1 MKHWELELG
10 LTKQE
15 QWIAEVQEDLLGF
28 LYRRC
33 PAHAEELAQDVWL
46 RMTRANP
53 TLATQEEHR
62 KYLFTTAR
70 RSLID
75 HYRTTKRRPTLIA
88 DGQDKH
94 LRLVSQ
100 HITPE
105 QILEGQ
111 ATAAI
116 IEKALSKMK
125 PAVAEVFRLRVTTD
139 TSFKEIA
146 THQGVS
152 LNTALGRMH
161 QATKSVRS
169 ALAMAGHTSLE
180 RS

>member
-15 QWIAEVQEDLLGF
+15 QWISEVQEDLLGF

-33 PAHAEELAQDVWL
+33 PAQAEELTQEVWL

-62 KYLFTTAR
+62 RYLFTAAR
-70 RSLID
+70 RVLID
-75 HYRTTKRRPTLIA
+75 HYRTSRRRPILVA
-88 DGQDKH
+88 DGEEKH
-94 LRLVSQ
+94 LRLVSP

-105 QILEGQ
+105 QILEGK
-111 ATAAI
+111 ATARI
-116 IEKALSKMK
+116 VEKALSKMK
-125 PAVAEVFRLRVTTD
+125 PVVAEVFRLRITTD
-139 TSFKEIA
+139 TTFKEIA
-146 THQGVS
+146 ARQGVP

-161 QATKSVRS
+161 YATKLVRA
-169 ALAMAGHTSLE
+169 ALTTAGHNSLE

>member
-1 MKHWELELG
+1 M
-10 LTKQE
+10 
-15 QWIAEVQEDLLGF
+15 
-28 LYRRC
+28 
-33 PAHAEELAQDVWL
+33 
-46 RMTRANP
+46 
-53 TLATQEEHR
+53 
-62 KYLFTTAR
+62 
-70 RSLID
+70 
-75 HYRTTKRRPTLIA
+75 
-88 DGQDKH
+88 
-94 LRLVSQ
+94 
-100 HITPE
+100 
-105 QILEGQ
+105 EGQ

>member
-15 QWIAEVQEDLLGF
+15 LWIAEVQEDLLGF

-33 PAHAEELAQDVWL
+33 PAHAEELAQEVWL

-75 HYRTTKRRPTLIA
+75 HYRTTKRRPI
-88 DGQDKH
+88 
-94 LRLVSQ
+94 
-100 HITPE
+100 
-105 QILEGQ
+105 
-111 ATAAI
+111 
-116 IEKALSKMK
+116 
-125 PAVAEVFRLRVTTD
+125 
-139 TSFKEIA
+139 
-146 THQGVS
+146 
-152 LNTALGRMH
+152 
-161 QATKSVRS
+161 
-169 ALAMAGHTSLE
+169 
-180 RS
+180 